1 MPNSDLVNSV
11 VKALDIL
18 QFVSDRPEG
27 VRLGEIVDAFGLK
40 RPTAYN
46 LVRTLRARHYLEQ
59 DAARKLRL
67 GSAPGELLAG
77 QRRGSLLAA
86 AERELPRLSGCFPDA
101 VLTFCELSGCEI
113 FCRLRM
119 SPDPTGHIQSPLSFL
134 FPPYSTVTGLC
145 FQAFGEFDAAGFE
158 RKYPFREFG
167 SPLWGSLEAFRRM
180 LDDCRRAGHAER
192 REGDSELYAAIPCGG
207 RFSLGFHGSI
217 PAGRTAE
224 QLLGELKTAAE
235 RLQEGVSGI

>member
-101 VLTFCELSGCEI
+101 VLTFCELSGC
-113 FCRLRM
+113 
-119 SPDPTGHIQSPLSFL
+119 
-134 FPPYSTVTGLC
+134 
-145 FQAFGEFDAAGFE
+145 
-158 RKYPFREFG
+158 
-167 SPLWGSLEAFRRM
+167 
-180 LDDCRRAGHAER
+180 
-192 REGDSELYAAIPCGG
+192 
-207 RFSLGFHGSI
+207 
-217 PAGRTAE
+217 
-224 QLLGELKTAAE
+224 
-235 RLQEGVSGI
+235 

>member
-86 AERELPRLSGCFPDA
+86 AERELPRLSSAGCA
-101 VLTFCELSGCEI
+101 
-113 FCRLRM
+113 CR
-119 SPDPTGHIQSPLSFL
+119 PTGRDR
-134 FPPYSTVTGLC
+134 YSSRC
-145 FQAFGEFDAAGFE
+145 HFC
-158 RKYPFREFG
+158 
-167 SPLWGSLEAFRRM
+167 FRR
-180 LDDCRRAGHAER
+180 
-192 REGDSELYAAIPCGG
+192 
-207 RFSLGFHGSI
+207 
-217 PAGRTAE
+217 TAP
-224 QLLGELKTAAE
+224 
-235 RLQEGVSGI
+235 